1 VKYLS
6 RCLATSFYLGYS
18 PFAPGTVGSVLALL
32 LFGFLPGMRGNTLLL
47 LIGIVFI
54 VGVWVAT
61 EVEKTDG
68 HDASII
74 NIDEV
79 VGMWISLLYLPSGMS
94 WLWWVGAFFI
104 FRGFDIFKPFPVGWS
119 QKLPRGWG
127 VMMDDVLA
135 GCYTNLMLR
144 LFYIIIVR

>member
-1 VKYLS
+1 
-6 RCLATSFYLGYS
+6 
-18 PFAPGTVGSVLALL
+18 VLALL
-32 LFGFLPGMRGNTLLL
+32 FFGFLPGMRGHTLLL

-54 VGVWVAT
+54 VGVWAAT

-74 NIDEV
+74 NVDEV
-79 VGMWISLLYLPSGMS
+79 VGMWISLLYLPIGMS
-94 WLWWVGAFFI
+94 WLWWAGAFFI
-104 FRGFDIFKPFPVGWS
+104 FRGFDIFKPWPVGWS

-144 LFYIIIVR
+144 LLYIIIVR